1 MIKECKHCSK
11 EFEQTNLKGSEQIY
25 CSKECR
31 TKAGNE
37 RFKNNLINKY
47 YDRTSNKTR
56 MENDKQ
62 SINGMQYRFGNLSES
77 DRAIKFEQERKHSG
91 IDSNIIDCIKEKYEA
106 DVSSIFFKLKC
117 EQLEKENSEL
127 KQEIIQLEM
136 EIDELSMEE
145 AEPGNNILSGIMT
158 EFKKDP
164 QSTVS
169 FASELITNFI
179 KPKQPTK

>member
-1 MIKECKHCSK
+1 MEKLCKNCGK
-11 EFEQTNLKGSEQIY
+11 EFVSVNNKGSEQIY

-31 TKAGNE
+31 TKSANE

-47 YDRTSNKTR
+47 YERANNETR

-62 SINGMQYRFGNLSES
+62 SINGMQQGFGNLSES
-77 DRAIKFEQERKHSG
+77 NGTIKYEQERNHSG
-91 IDSNIIDCIKEKYEA
+91 INSNIIDCIKEKYEA
-106 DVSSIFFKLKC
+106 DVSTIFFKLKC
-117 EQLEKENSEL
+117 EQLEKEVAEL

-145 AEPGNNILSGIMT
+145 NESTGNNILSGIMT

-169 FASELITNFI
+169 FASELITNFM
-179 KPKQPTK
+179 KPKKTA

>member
-1 MIKECKHCSK
+1 MTKECKHCSK

-47 YDRTSNKTR
+47 GKINNEERMETSNER
-56 MENDKQ
+56 PD
-62 SINGMQYRFGNLSES
+62 INGTGLNSIY
-77 DRAIKFEQERKHSG
+77 G
-91 IDSNIIDCIKEKYEA
+91 IDKEPNQRRNYNGIDDNIINCIKEKYEA

-117 EQLEKENSEL
+117 EQLERENQQL
-127 KQEIIQLEM
+127 KQDIIQLEM

-145 AEPGNNILSGIMT
+145 ESPGNNILSGIMS